1 MDPESS
7 PIIVRRERLEGGV
20 VGYVTFNEPAR
31 LNALSTARMTAF
43 VEAMGALSAESEL
56 RAVVLRGSGER
67 AFIGGADI
75 DEMAALNGP
84 LAARAF
90 ILRVHACCQAV
101 RECPVPVIAAVH
113 GFCLG
118 AGLELAAAC
127 DLRLASEDARLGMP
141 EVRLGLPSVVEAALL
156 PQLVGWGQAR
166 RLVYLGETLDAAEAL
181 RIGLVEAVVPRDRL
195 EARLTAWLQALLEA
209 GPQAIRAQKALVR
222 RWEALTPDRA
232 IAAGVDTF
240 ESSFAEEE
248 PGRMLAAFQ
257 AQRRARRKG

>member
-1 MDPESS
+1 MDPADL
-7 PIIVRRERLEGGV
+7 PIVVRREMLDGGL
-20 VGYVTFNEPAR
+20 VGHVTFNEPAR
-31 LNALSTARMTAF
+31 LNALGATRMTAF
-43 VEAMGALSAESEL
+43 VEAMDALSAEDHL
-56 RAVVLRGSGER
+56 RAVVLRGAGER

-75 DEMAALNGP
+75 DEMAGLNGP

-101 RECPVPVIAAVH
+101 RACPVPVIAAIH

-166 RLVYLGETLDAAEAL
+166 RLVYLGETLDAAESL
-181 RIGLVEAVVPRDRL
+181 RIGLVEAVVARDQL
-195 EARLTAWLQALLEA
+195 EARLRDWVAALLAA

-222 RWEALTPDRA
+222 RWESLPPDAA

-240 ESSFAEEE
+240 ETSFAGEE

-257 AQRRARRKG
+257 AQRHARRKG